1 MERSRLIL
9 RSPSTTHEDDTPGAA
24 FKLLSWRIN
33 VAVVIALVVL
43 SALAWR
49 STIDQAVSMS
59 GMVMGLGQI
68 GVLAQ
73 GMMGAGVFLTMWTTM
88 MVAMMLP
95 TVVPIVLAH
104 LSVVRRRG
112 EGPWATFAFIAGYL
126 FVWSGV
132 GIVPLVAYWGFAQWG
147 DDAAQTQWLS
157 ALAATILIVAGAYQY
172 TAWKRV
178 CLDKCQSPLA
188 FVVTHDFGRGAG
200 SSFAAG
206 VVHGAACLGCCW
218 AAMTVLLVVGLMN
231 LWWMVA
237 LFALFFAEKNW
248 RHGMMLA
255 QIAGAAFIALG
266 VAVIAWPALLGLVSN

>member
-1 MERSRLIL
+1 MTS
-9 RSPSTTHEDDTPGAA
+9 EDDTPRGA

-33 VAVVIALVVL
+33 IAVVVAMVVL

-49 STIDQAVSMS
+49 STIDQAISMR

-104 LSVVRRRG
+104 LSVVRRRR
-112 EGPWATFAFIAGYL
+112 EGPWATFAFIGGYL

-132 GIVPLVAYWGFAQWG
+132 GIAPLIVYWGLAQLG
-147 DDAAQTQWLS
+147 DDAAQTQWLP
-157 ALAATILIVAGAYQY
+157 ALAGTILIVAGAYQF
-172 TAWKRV
+172 TAWKRA

-188 FVVTHDFGRGAG
+188 FVVTHDFGSGAG

-206 VVHGAACLGCCW
+206 IVHGAACLGCCW

-231 LWWMVA
+231 LLWMVV
-237 LFALFFAEKNW
+237 LFVLFFAEKNW
-248 RHGMMLA
+248 KHGIVLA

-266 VAVIAWPALLGLVSN
+266 VAIIARPELLALVSN